1 MIFEGLEEG
10 NVQRG
15 EGRDR
20 KGQRGDL
27 LREASMRRGRKE
39 GGELFQRAREMF
51 FKAHSHWGLLHLSC
65 PCSKASTLT
74 KWPQGRGT

>member
-27 LREASMRRGRKE
+27 LREARMRRGRKE
-39 GGELFQRAREMF
+39 GGNCFKEQEKCFSKHIPTGGYCICPVPAAR
-51 FKAHSHWGLLHLSC
+51 LL
-65 PCSKASTLT
+65 
-74 KWPQGRGT
+74 R

>member
-39 GGELFQRAREMF
+39 GGELF
-51 FKAHSHWGLLHLSC
+51 
-65 PCSKASTLT
+65 
-74 KWPQGRGT
+74 